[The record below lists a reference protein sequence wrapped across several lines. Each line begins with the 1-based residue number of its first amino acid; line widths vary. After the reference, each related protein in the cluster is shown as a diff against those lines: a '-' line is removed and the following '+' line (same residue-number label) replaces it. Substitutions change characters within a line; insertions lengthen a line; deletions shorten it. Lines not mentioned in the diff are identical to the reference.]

1 MDGINNHKGKER
13 QMNSRRYIID
23 DTPKLTTW
31 LELIEYN
38 LTEDVEPLSEH
49 EIVKLTKL
57 KRFSTLPLGNCE
69 VRRVI

>member
-1 MDGINNHKGKER
+1 MKD
-13 QMNSRRYIID
+13 RRYIID

-38 LTEDVEPLSEH
+38 LTEDVGQLTEG
-49 EIVKLTKL
+49 EIVNLTRL
-57 KRFSTLPLGNCE
+57 KRYVTLPLGHCQ